1 MGVDREP
8 LGPECR
14 QKDGSRPPGLA
25 FAHER
30 GTLVRHPRGPTGY
43 KAVRRNAAQ
52 TQRGRSRYR
61 PPSASRGE
69 ETTLEL
75 EFLVPADPGRK
86 RPWNCT
92 YSRNSAGKL
101 LARPLLGSFR
111 PGLETQVPP
120 VTTDSND
127 SRCSRTDTKSAR
139 EET

>member
-61 PPSASRGE
+61 PHSASRGE
-69 ETTLEL
+69 ETTLDTISLIQGVDYRRPVTEAARRTYG
-75 EFLVPADPGRK
+75 AD
-86 RPWNCT
+86 
-92 YSRNSAGKL
+92 
-101 LARPLLGSFR
+101 LARVES
-111 PGLETQVPP
+111 E
-120 VTTDSND
+120 
-127 SRCSRTDTKSAR
+127 SA
-139 EET
+139 

>member
-61 PPSASRGE
+61 PHSASRGE
-69 ETTLEL
+69 ETTLDTVSL
-75 EFLVPADPGRK
+75 IQGPTGYKAVRRNAAQTQRGRSRY
-86 RPWNCT
+86 RPHSA
-92 YSRNSAGKL
+92 SRG
-101 LARPLLGSFR
+101 
-111 PGLETQVPP
+111 
-120 VTTDSND
+120 
-127 SRCSRTDTKSAR
+127 
-139 EET
+139 EETTLDTVNLIQGALVRRLMAGWRA